1 MFCITGRF
9 MFSAIAVAILVGG
22 PVTNITNN
30 ASEMAS
36 VSSCAANLLANQTE
50 LIRQLAQEPYDQF
63 VAGLYAC
70 SLCNVVTLWYDTFLP
85 MVTSA
90 TCILLADLLNALYIH
105 DAIDPC

>member
-1 MFCITGRF
+1 MDSFLSPAAIVRGSCVHCFIQLMMFYIAGRF

-63 VAGLYAC
+63 VAGLYAL
-70 SLCNVVTLWYDTFLP
+70 SLCNVV
-85 MVTSA
+85 
-90 TCILLADLLNALYIH
+90 AL
-105 DAIDPC
+105 

>member
-1 MFCITGRF
+1 ML
-9 MFSAIAVAILVGG
+9 SAIAVAILVGG

-63 VAGLYAC
+63 VAGLYAL
-70 SLCNVVTLWYDTFLP
+70 SLCNVVALWYDTYLP
-85 MVTSA
+85 LVTSA
-90 TCILLADLLNALYIH
+90 TGINIGESLNDLYIH
-105 DAIDPC
+105 DTLC